1 MRRLYRVPR
10 ALMTVLVVD
19 VMCGCERSSG
29 PQWSR
34 AVPGV
39 DGQIEIHEPEISF
52 EIECAVC
59 GDGREEALV
68 RMSFSASF
76 SF

>member
-19 VMCGCERSSG
+19 VMCGDVSG
-29 PQWSR
+29 VADPNGVEQCRESR
-34 AVPGV
+34 
-39 DGQIEIHEPEISF
+39 QISF
-52 EIECAVC
+52 ECVAME
-59 GDGREEALV
+59 GWTGGSSS

>member
-19 VMCGCERSSG
+19 VMCGDVSGVADPNGVEQSSAESG
-29 PQWSR
+29 GR
-34 AVPGV
+34 C
-39 DGQIEIHEPEISF
+39 SF
-52 EIECAVC
+52 ECA

-68 RMSFSASF
+68 V
-76 SF
+76 

>member
-34 AVPGV
+34 AVPGA
-39 DGQIEIHEPEISF
+39 SR
-52 EIECAVC
+52 
-59 GDGREEALV
+59 GRFLLSVLKSVPCVAMGARKL
-68 RMSFSASF
+68 
-76 SF
+76 